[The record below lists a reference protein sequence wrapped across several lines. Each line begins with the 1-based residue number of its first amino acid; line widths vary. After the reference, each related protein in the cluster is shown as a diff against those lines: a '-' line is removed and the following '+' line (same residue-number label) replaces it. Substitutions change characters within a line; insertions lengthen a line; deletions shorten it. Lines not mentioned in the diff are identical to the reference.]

1 MQEDWEE
8 AIQQWKKCPKKIS
21 SEKKKSNVTGGP
33 GRQKNN
39 DWERA
44 ARAEYKEQNTKQ
56 AIDNEA
62 HDSSR

>member
-1 MQEDWEE
+1 MPQKN
-8 AIQQWKKCPKKIS
+8 QQW
-21 SEKKKSNVTGGP
+21 KKKSNVTGGP